1 MTFPEHVAIIMD
13 GNGRWGLKKK
23 KSRNYGHKKG
33 LETVEKIIEA
43 AVYKKIKY
51 LTLFVFSTENWK
63 RPNKE
68 VNYLISLLNKYIDKE
83 ISNLLKKNIKINV
96 IGDISPFPNILK
108 NKLKKISSLSKTNN
122 KIQINMALNYGSR
135 QEIIKAINSLNKNNL
150 KINEKNINK
159 FLYTHDVPEP
169 EILIR
174 TGNTKRISNFLTW
187 QIIYS
192 EIFFVKKMW
201 PDFSKN
207 DFYKIIENYKKIERK
222 FGGLSE
228 RIK

>member
-1 MTFPEHVAIIMD
+1 M
-13 GNGRWGLKKK
+13 
-23 KSRNYGHKKG
+23 
-33 LETVEKIIEA
+33 
-43 AVYKKIKY
+43 
-51 LTLFVFSTENWK
+51 
-63 RPNKE
+63 
-68 VNYLISLLNKYIDKE
+68 
-83 ISNLLKKNIKINV
+83 
-96 IGDISPFPNILK
+96 
-108 NKLKKISSLSKTNN
+108 
-122 KIQINMALNYGSR
+122 
-135 QEIIKAINSLNKNNL
+135 
-150 KINEKNINK
+150 
-159 FLYTHDVPEP
+159 PEP